1 MPRVRLRLEGSSE
14 LLLLKLAADAAWPA
28 LLDAVQTKLGLA
40 AGAQLALSVH
50 GARVTSADDLD
61 ENDEVLVAVV
71 SGGSGEGAPRG
82 SAHPSP
88 PAPLPSPRAPSPPP
102 PPPRDAEAAAS
113 KKAAKKA
120 RQRERKAREESD
132 DASVGLPP
140 VAPKEGH
147 AAADLSSFP
156 LVALDAANIG
166 HSAAGG
172 AFNWANVASAIEHYA
187 LRGVRAVPITKRAS
201 RRRARVPTLRIR
213 LTRVAM
219 RRWHAGGEPAG
230 CVAAGCDGARR
241 RHAGFAGGAEC
252 GAARRE
258 LPRGG

>member
-1 MPRVRLRLEGSSE
+1 MPRVRLRLAGSSE

-28 LLDAVQTKLGLA
+28 LLEAVQEKLGLA

-71 SGGSGEGAPRG
+71 SGGSGESAPRG

-88 PAPLPSPRAPSPPP
+88 SAPLPSPREPSPPL
-102 PPPRDAEAAAS
+102 PPPRDAEATAAS

-120 RQRERKAREESD
+120 RQRERKASEGSK

-147 AAADLSSFP
+147 AAADLASFP

-201 RRRARVPTLRIR
+201 RRRARVPALRIR

-219 RRWHAGGEPAG
+219 RKVARW
-230 CVAAGCDGARR
+230 RQTR
-241 RHAGFAGGAEC
+241 
-252 GAARRE
+252 
-258 LPRGG
+258 